1 MLGHKDDFDPEVR
14 ETVEPSRSETQS
26 VITRRGRRGLRTD
39 AAPPEESGTVSAD
52 IRQDA
57 GAQRRLRPR
66 VRETVEPP
74 RSETQSV
81 ITRRGRRGL
90 RTDAAP
96 PEESGTVSAD
106 IRQDAGAQRRL
117 RPRVRDTVEPSRSE
131 TQSVI
136 TRRGRRG
143 LRTDAAPPD

>member
-1 MLGHKDDFDPEVR
+1 M
-14 ETVEPSRSETQS
+14 
-26 VITRRGRRGLRTD
+26 GRI
-39 AAPPEESGTVSAD
+39 SD

-81 ITRRGRRGL
+81 ITRRGRKGL

-106 IRQDAGAQRRL
+106 NQR
-117 RPRVRDTVEPSRSE
+117 SIAMIHF
-131 TQSVI
+131 TQW
-136 TRRGRRG
+136 
-143 LRTDAAPPD
+143 PYM